1 MRTIKN
7 EKFENKEIVVVEYND
22 FYTICAYVDDIVVGS
37 YSTKDIDEAQEVY
50 AMNVYEMYA

>member
-22 FYTICAYVDDIVVGS
+22 VYTICAYVDEVVVGS
-37 YSTKDIDEAQEVY
+37 YSTKDMDEAKDVY
-50 AMNVYEMYA
+50 AMNVYEMYE